1 MTALEWSGKVVSTRK
16 DKMEKRADYG
26 GKSDGL
32 LEGAGKAIRYVK
44 IGSETDLKKQLFTSW
59 IKQTANANR

>member
-1 MTALEWSGKVVSTRK
+1 VVGQSGFHEKGQ
-16 DKMEKRADYG
+16 DGKRADYG
-26 GKSDGL
+26 DKSDGL